1 MTMAVVYFSTLLYH
15 GGRQWLHQTS
25 VPSRQVYLYRTNCH
39 EHGDFAHTER
49 TAVDVA
55 ARLYISPALHY
66 TCPSRRSTGNFK
78 YFLDLRVFW
87 AQLSRDLCNSIM
99 NGTTEKSEVKIRSP
113 NLFVH
118 RVVFNN
124 YLLLEDVISLCLF
137 VSLGTFSHGQQFM
150 FIVLK
155 WWFPWNKHSL
165 NVFTCTR
172 MQIKL
177 WCG

>member
-1 MTMAVVYFSTLLYH
+1 MTMAVYFSTLLYH

-113 NLFVH
+113 ILVYIEWYLTIICYFRMLFLFVYLFLYAH
-118 RVVFNN
+118 LVV
-124 YLLLEDVISLCLF
+124 DSSLCSSFLKGD
-137 VSLGTFSHGQQFM
+137 SLEINTKS
-150 FIVLK
+150 
-155 WWFPWNKHSL
+155 
-165 NVFTCTR
+165 
-172 MQIKL
+172 
-177 WCG
+177 